1 MIIVN
6 KEPSNF
12 QSKDL
17 LDQLSARNW
26 KHSASVCFEFP
37 PKWKQIF
44 QKSFSPCPVLQFS
57 KYIQKGM
64 FFTETTCFSDIWVL
78 KIGHQISKFEKGG
91 HSFKPTLPIFAGLNT
106 CFVQTKH
113 LASVSVMIFWS
124 CLLVLFVSSTNYF
137 QIVRRQGCLV
147 WCPKKT
153 KSLNFGMLL
162 TPPVFTG

>member
-37 PKWKQIF
+37 LKWEQIF

-124 CLLVLFVSSTNYF
+124 CHLCQLNQLFSISEATRLSSRVSQKN
-137 QIVRRQGCLV
+137 
-147 WCPKKT
+147 
-153 KSLNFGMLL
+153 KSLNFGMPL
-162 TPPVFTG
+162 TPLVFTG